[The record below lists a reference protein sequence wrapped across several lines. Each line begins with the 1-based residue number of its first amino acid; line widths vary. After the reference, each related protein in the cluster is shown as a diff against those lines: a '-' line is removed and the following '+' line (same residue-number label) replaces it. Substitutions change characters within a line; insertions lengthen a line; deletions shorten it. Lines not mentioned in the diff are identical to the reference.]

1 MPNVTIADVLQL
13 KQMQRF
19 DLIAVPATILE
30 ERKASASMHIADVRL
45 VDGSKQT
52 DSTADPCSVAVVFK
66 ILASRDVV
74 A

>member
-1 MPNVTIADVLQL
+1 
-13 KQMQRF
+13 MQRF
-19 DLIAVPATILE
+19 DRMAVLATILE
-30 ERKASASMHIADVRL
+30 ERKARAGMHIADVRL

-52 DSTADPCSVAVVFK
+52 DNTADPCSVAVVFK